1 MSQDQPLDNL
11 VLNKLDE
18 LYLTIDTLT
27 EQELDKIV
35 KYIEDQRLIVNVLE
49 RRKSALTNELRIERI
64 KMRKELNSMRNE
76 FKKTLVDSK
85 KKKIKEEIESEESLE
100 DDQARVVKKNKKK

>member
-1 MSQDQPLDNL
+1 MSQEQPLDNL

-64 KMRKELNSMRNE
+64 KMRKELNNMKSE
-76 FKKTLVDSK
+76 FKKSLLDTK
-85 KKKIKEEIESEESLE
+85 KKKVEIESEESIE
-100 DDQARVVKKNKKK
+100 DDQARVVKKSNKKK

>member
-1 MSQDQPLDNL
+1 MSQEQPLDNL

-27 EQELDKIV
+27 EQELDKII

-64 KMRKELNSMRNE
+64 KMRKELNSMKSE
-76 FKKTLVDSK
+76 FKKSLLDTK
-85 KKKIKEEIESEESLE
+85 KKKVEIESEESIE
-100 DDQARVVKKNKKK
+100 DDQARVVKKSTKKK

>member
-1 MSQDQPLDNL
+1 MSQEQPLDNL

-64 KMRKELNSMRNE
+64 KMRKELNNMKSE
-76 FKKTLVDSK
+76 FKKSLLDTK
-85 KKKIKEEIESEESLE
+85 KKKVEIESEESIE
-100 DDQARVVKKNKKK
+100 DDQARVVKKSTKKK